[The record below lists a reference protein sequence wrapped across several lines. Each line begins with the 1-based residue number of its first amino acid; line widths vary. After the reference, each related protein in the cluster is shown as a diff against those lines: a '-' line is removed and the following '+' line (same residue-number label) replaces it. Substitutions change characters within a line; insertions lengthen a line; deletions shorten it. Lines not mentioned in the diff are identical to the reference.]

1 MNRLASRLCLPA
13 AIVFSFVAGY
23 AFYHY
28 SITIWDPVY
37 QGWEQ
42 TNSKVEKLRQ
52 EAIPFFYRTMRELF
66 EGTYDPKEGYV
77 SKQALNAFNKYKSR
91 LESRCRLINIYYYDA
106 AFASEALFPS
116 GDRFAVSMIKADK
129 GWRLDSF
136 GHLSSEHIYYDIQ
149 INREQDINSDST
161 TPKIGKTRDSGVVE
175 KVLK

>member
-13 AIVFSFVAGY
+13 AIVFSFVTGY

-28 SITIWDPVY
+28 SVKIWDPVY

-116 GDRFAVSMIKADK
+116 GDRFAVAMIKADK

-149 INREQDINSDST
+149 INRDQDINFDST
-161 TPKIGKTRDSGVVE
+161 TPKNRE
-175 KVLK
+175 N